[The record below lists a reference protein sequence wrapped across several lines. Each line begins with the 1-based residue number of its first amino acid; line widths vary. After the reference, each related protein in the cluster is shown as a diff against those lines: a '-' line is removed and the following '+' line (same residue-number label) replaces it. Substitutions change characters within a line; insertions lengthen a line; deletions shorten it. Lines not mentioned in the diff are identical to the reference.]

1 MPNTTLHF
9 SMQIAQYNKFYMF
22 SLPAMISLPT
32 GLAGSERITSAS
44 FKLASNGLEGGTLP
58 NGYPCTPSEGGGG
71 AMIASNYNMDYQE
84 LTLHIKWSINGG

>member
-22 SLPAMISLPT
+22 SLPVMISLPT

-71 AMIASNYNMDYQE
+71 NDSKQLQYGLPGTYSPY
-84 LTLHIKWSINGG
+84 KVVY